1 MRTTLKEREGNTVK
15 LAVEVSPEELTE
27 AFETRLRGLAREVR
41 IPGFRPGKAPVS
53 MVRQKFGDEAILAD
67 AIDEAMN
74 LWFAQAMFD
83 LSLEAVDRPEV
94 KMEDE
99 PPALVKTLKFSATV
113 TVMPDVV
120 LGEYKGLTVP
130 KESAEVSDEE
140 VDGQFERLRNEF
152 AELRP
157 VTGRVVE
164 KGDFVTADFRA
175 SMDGSPVTDLEGSD
189 YLFEVGGE
197 RMFPAVSEQLVGV
210 NAGEE
215 RSFPLALPAEGFGD
229 LSGKTVEFSIAIKE
243 VKEKV
248 LPRISDQWASEV
260 SEFATLLELR
270 KDIRE
275 RLQAAKRHLSEQR
288 FREAALAKAV
298 EQVTVDLP
306 EIVIK
311 REAAEMLTDF
321 KSSLEARGASLE
333 GYLEATGVPFERMI
347 EDLVPQAAN
356 NVKTRLVLGAV
367 AKAENLEVSD
377 VELVPVLGRM
387 AAASKMDSKTLE
399 ARLRKNGRLE
409 LLKEQLLHEKA
420 ADLIAKSAV
429 AGPPEAKPDA
439 GKPAVAKKRSEAAAG
454 GKKPATA
461 KPAAK
466 EPGSA
471 KATAKKR
478 GVEKPAGEKS
488 TAKHADKGSAE

>member
-1 MRTTLKEREGNTVK
+1 VK
-15 LAVEVSPEELTE
+15 IEVEVTPEELTE
-27 AFETRLRGLAREVR
+27 AFETKLRGLAREVR
-41 IPGFRPGKAPVS
+41 IPGFRPGKAPVT

-74 LWFAQAMFD
+74 LWFAQAVFD
-83 LSLEAVDRPEV
+83 LGLEAVDRPEV
-94 KMEDE
+94 KMEE
-99 PPALVKTLKFSATV
+99 ESPALSKALEFGATV
-113 TVMPDVV
+113 TVMPDVI

-130 KESAEVSDEE
+130 KESAEVTDEE
-140 VDGQFERLRNEF
+140 VEAQFERLRNEF

-157 VTGRVVE
+157 FAGRVVQ

-175 SMDGSPVTDLEGSD
+175 SREGSPVTDLEASD

-197 RMFPAVSEQLVGV
+197 RMFPAVSEQLVGI

-215 RSFPLALPAEGFGD
+215 RSLPLTLPEEGFGD
-229 LSGKTVEFSIAIKE
+229 LSGKTVEFSVAVKE

-248 LPRISDQWASEV
+248 LPRVSDQWASEV

-270 KDIRE
+270 KDIRA
-275 RLQAAKRHLSEQR
+275 RLQAAKSHLSEQR

-298 EQVTVDLP
+298 EQVTIDLP
-306 EIVIK
+306 EVVIK

-333 GYLEATGVPFERMI
+333 GYVEATGVPFERMI

-367 AKAENLEVSD
+367 ARAENLEVSD
-377 VELVPVLGRM
+377 AELTPVLGRM
-387 AAASKMDSKTLE
+387 AAASKMDSKTVE
-399 ARLRKNGRLE
+399 ARLRKSGRLE
-409 LLKEQLLHEKA
+409 LLREQLLHEKA

-454 GKKPATA
+454 GKRPATA
-461 KPAAK
+461 EAVAK
-466 EPGSA
+466 EPGGA
-471 KATAKKR
+471 KSGARKPAASKRVVEESMAKK
-478 GVEKPAGEKS
+478 A
-488 TAKHADKGSAE
+488 AKGSAQ